1 MYWPLG
7 IPNYYSVSRNAPRH
21 GTNVHE
27 TPLGGDAAPELNGSA
42 KHAGGPDEEAIP
54 SLPAAQEQRDD
65 EKILDLKTS
74 RGGQLF
80 ATITRSALHIWQ
92 TKPTVLLATAVR
104 SKQSLDAYGD
114 NVALLVRPDALI
126 MVVQTQAGYL
136 ITYSLASDPNAQV
149 YQVQV
154 KTSGASRRQSAEG
167 IRKSGLV
174 GLDYGPGDGTG
185 IKDISVRF
193 RMVIRI
199 DAGICKATALDDELM
214 VATAKPPA
222 IQCIRWSPD
231 KTGSSHNT
239 ELLKRMPWFGEK
251 ASIVDMVYDR
261 PMGLH
266 VWLSSDGRAYTVQR
280 SRPRKTSEGPPESA
294 FKGFCFHE
302 PDCNGAKA
310 LHVAVNARFS
320 LIALGCADSKIRI
333 YSVKDYLGNIPA
345 LHTMELP
352 VSQATSGT
360 IAFLS
365 HSPDGHCLFVGM
377 EHGWAMWSV
386 YGKLGAHSFMTD
398 DSIPSKERIWLNGF
412 SAGFWAGLGS
422 ELFLLD
428 PQANQLCMIHMAR
441 GAGASC
447 LAMPNVSRSLL
458 QTSTGLML
466 HRGESGQD
474 VSTGT
479 AEDSVW
485 QTLQI
490 PTSYLANQW
499 PIKSSVVSSC
509 GKYLAAAGRRGLVH
523 YSKASGR
530 WKTFEDP
537 YAENEFSV
545 RGGMCWY
552 QHILVAA
559 VDSDAGSQI
568 RLYSREKNL
577 NISNVMHTEP
587 LKSAVV
593 YMTLSDLSSLL
604 VYTHENVL
612 FHYVFEATASSVK
625 LVQVGQIGFHG
636 IIRAPARVRSISW
649 IVPDDQRERGDPSQ
663 DVATAAVLFLIDG
676 KLVMLQPSP
685 EEHRELKYDMRVIA
699 HNVEFYLL
707 AREGTIPD
715 ASAIALIDP
724 DRNHLS
730 HLGSSLSDSLWYF
743 DGHSMRVWPDTH
755 DLISSTSSELNQ
767 ATLTSVSVPTDF
779 YPLSPL
785 LTKGV
790 LTGLEPELVQ
800 RRDVDFTFARATPR
814 THLFIPPLLQH
825 YLSRFDSPAA
835 LHLSDSYRRL
845 PYFPHALEVLLHT
858 VLDEEVDAQ
867 SSPDHNT
874 NDSQLASLLPF
885 LSSFPSYLDIILGC
899 ARKTE
904 IRSWKTLF
912 QHLPPVVELF
922 EEAMD
927 KGQLKTAGGFL
938 LVLHTFDEEA
948 FNAGMMSRLLSK
960 AKEEGE
966 WDLCKELARFLVGVD
981 DTGRLLEEVMRGAG
995 MSSTNGA

>member
-7 IPNYYSVSRNAPRH
+7 IPNFYSAHNHAPTF
-21 GTNVHE
+21 GTHHHDTE
-27 TPLGGDAAPELNGSA
+27 GTFEPLSDINGKLVDADSTANGDGATS
-42 KHAGGPDEEAIP
+42 
-54 SLPAAQEQRDD
+54 STTAQQRQVD
-65 EKILDLKTS
+65 EKVLDLKTS

-80 ATITRSALHIWQ
+80 ATITQSTLHIWQ

-104 SKQSLDAYGD
+104 SKQSLESYGD

-126 MVVQTQAGYL
+126 IVVQTQGGYL
-136 ITYSLASDPNAQV
+136 ITYSLASDPTAQV

-199 DAGICKATALDDELM
+199 DAGICKAIALDDELM
-214 VATAKPPA
+214 VATTKPPA

-239 ELLKRMPWFGEK
+239 ELLKRMSWFGEK
-251 ASIVDMVYDR
+251 TGVVDMVYDR

-266 VWLSSDGRAYTVQR
+266 VWIGSDGKAYTVQR
-280 SRPRKTSEGPPESA
+280 DKARKPSNGPAESA
-294 FKGFCFHE
+294 FKGYCFHVPE
-302 PDCNGAKA
+302 SMEAKA
-310 LHVAVNARFS
+310 QHVAVNARFS

-333 YSVKDYLGNIPA
+333 YNVKDYLGNIPA
-345 LHTMELP
+345 LHILEVP
-352 VSQATSGT
+352 VSQATSGAIT
-360 IAFLS
+360 FLA
-365 HSPDGHCLFVGM
+365 HSPDGHCLLVGL

-386 YGKLGAHSFMTD
+386 YGKLGAHSFLADQTT
-398 DSIPSKERIWLNGF
+398 SPSEELWLGGF
-412 SAGFWAGLGS
+412 KAGFWAGLGC
-422 ELFLLD
+422 ELVLLD
-428 PQANQLCMIHMAR
+428 TNHDQLCMMHMAKS
-441 GAGASC
+441 ATTSC
-447 LAMPNVSRSLL
+447 LAMPNIYRCLL
-458 QTSTGLML
+458 QTATSLML
-466 HRGESGQD
+466 HRGESSPD
-474 VSTGT
+474 VSSGA
-479 AEDSVW
+479 AEDSAW

-490 PTSYLANQW
+490 PSTYLANQW
-499 PIKSSVVSSC
+499 PIKMSVVSAC
-509 GKYLAAAGRRGLVH
+509 GKYIATAGRRGLVH
-523 YSKASGR
+523 YSRASGR
-530 WKTFEDP
+530 WKTFDDP
-537 YAENEFSV
+537 YAESEFSV

-559 VDSDAGSQI
+559 VDSDTGSQI

-577 NISNVMHTEP
+577 TSSNVMHTEP
-587 LKSAVV
+587 LKSSVI
-593 YMTLSDLSSLL
+593 YMTLSDHSSLL
-604 VYTHENVL
+604 VYTHENIL
-612 FHYVFEATASSVK
+612 FHYVFEATASTIK
-625 LVQVGQIGFHG
+625 LIQVGQIGFHG

-649 IVPDDQRERGDPSQ
+649 IVPDEQRERGDPSQ

-707 AREGTIPD
+707 AREGSMPTP
-715 ASAIALIDP
+715 SALALIDP
-724 DRNHLS
+724 EQAPLS
-730 HLGSSLSDSLWYF
+730 NLGTSLTDSLWYF
-743 DGHSMRVWPDTH
+743 DGRSMCVWPDTH

-767 ATLTSVSVPTDF
+767 ATLTSVSISTDF

-790 LTGLEPELVQ
+790 LAGLEPEIIQ

-845 PYFPHALEVLLHT
+845 PYFPHALEILLHT

-867 SSPDHNT
+867 SAADHN
-874 NDSQLASLLPF
+874 NESQLASLLPF
-885 LSSFPSYLDIILGC
+885 LSSFPSYLDIVLGC

-912 QHLPPVVELF
+912 KHLPPVVELF

-948 FNAGMMSRLLSK
+948 FNAEMMSRLMSK

-981 DTGRLLEEVMRGAG
+981 NTGGLLEEVMRGAG